1 LDNKEFGREVVFS
14 IMERPVTFSS
24 NEKNL
29 FGILHSAE
37 NGRKKVGIIFLNAGL
52 QYRVGPHRIYVK
64 AARRLSQIGFC
75 VLRMDFP
82 GIGESE
88 GEIADGGIH
97 VDHFD
102 TEDTIKAIDFLTK
115 EEQIEKIIL
124 LGICAGARNALK
136 TAAEDPRVDSIIS
149 WSLPIIFESEDKL
162 YSGSMSGI
170 AAKHYVK
177 GWIKKIFKVRSWK
190 SVLTSDKYLYLVKN
204 VFWALVAK
212 KKEAY
217 GERQREF
224 FEAFESFISS
234 RRKALFVYGE
244 REIIEREEFM
254 HKLEELSYRKNH
266 ACEHYIVPNGDHTF
280 LSTEA
285 EIDVIEKTAE
295 WLAKKYKE

>member
-1 LDNKEFGREVVFS
+1 
-14 IMERPVTFSS
+14 MERPITFGSKG
-24 NEKNL
+24 KNL

-37 NGRKKVGIIFLNAGL
+37 NGRKNVGIIFLNAGL

-64 AARRLSQIGFC
+64 TARRLSRIGFC

-88 GEIADGGIH
+88 GEIRDGGIH

-115 EEQIEKIIL
+115 EAEIERIIL

-136 TAAEDPRVDSIIS
+136 TAAKDPRVDSIVS

-162 YSGSMSGI
+162 YSGSMSEI
-170 AAKHYVK
+170 AAKHYFK
-177 GWIKKIFKVRSWK
+177 GWTKKILKVSSWK
-190 SVLTSDKYLYLVKN
+190 KFISSDKYVYLVKN
-204 VFWALVAK
+204 VLWALVAK
-212 KKEAY
+212 KKESY

-224 FEAFESFISS
+224 LEAFESFISS
-234 RRKALFVYGE
+234 GRKAFFVYGE

-254 HKLEELSYRKNH
+254 NKLEELSYRKRH

-285 EIDVIEKTAE
+285 ERDVIEKTAE
-295 WLAKKYKE
+295 WLAEKYKE